1 MIRRYTVAGAAEAL
15 GISQAAVRARI
26 HRGTLKT
33 EREEGTVYVW
43 VDDEQHAEQRANDAP
58 DVVEVLRE
66 QNGDLREQIEFLRDE
81 LRRKDTIIMAMTQR
95 IPELEPAERSPEAP
109 ETVTEQ
115 PGRVGPQ
122 TEVEGPQEGEP
133 QESEPQESEPRSWW
147 RRLFEG

>member
-1 MIRRYTVAGAAEAL
+1 MMRRYTVAEAADTL

-33 EREEGTVYVW
+33 EREDGTVYVW
-43 VDDEQHAEQRANDAP
+43 FDAEHYAEHHANNAT

-95 IPELEPAERSPEAP
+95 IPELEPAQERPEAP
-109 ETVTEQ
+109 TDASEQ
-115 PGRVGPQ
+115 PGRVDPRAMNGDAK
-122 TEVEGPQEGEP
+122 EG
-133 QESEPQESEPRSWW
+133 SERVSWW
-147 RRLFEG
+147 RKMFGA

>member
-43 VDDEQHAEQRANDAP
+43 VDDEQHAEQRTNDAP

-115 PGRVGPQ
+115 PGRVGSQ

-133 QESEPQESEPRSWW
+133 QESEPRSWW

>member
-1 MIRRYTVAGAAEAL
+1 MMRRYTVAEAADIL

-33 EREEGTVYVW
+33 EREDGTVYVW
-43 VDDEQHAEQRANDAP
+43 FDDEHYAEQHANNAT

-95 IPELEPAERSPEAP
+95 IPELEPAQERREAP
-109 ETVTEQ
+109 KTPT
-115 PGRVGPQ
+115 
-122 TEVEGPQEGEP
+122 EGEGRGEHSP
-133 QESEPQESEPRSWW
+133 GPEEPRRGFWA
-147 RRLFEG
+147 RLLGGA